1 MRWKLKLG
9 KFAEIKVYIHVTFI
23 LLLGWLG
30 FVYWTRGTGLF
41 SMLEGIFFI
50 LTLFAC
56 VVLHEFGHALTAKKY
71 RIRTRDIILL
81 PTCGS
86 VCNG

>member
-1 MRWKLKLG
+1 
-9 KFAEIKVYIHVTFI
+9 
-23 LLLGWLG
+23 
-30 FVYWTRGTGLF
+30 
-41 SMLEGIFFI
+41 MLEGIFFI

-81 PTCGS
+81 PIGGVAQPVVLSATDEATLKYVS
-86 VCNG
+86 LEDLKKHAIPLR